1 MQRSSHGGRG
11 VHGVIEE
18 GHRVDLIVENNVELK
33 SVETLLSVLA
43 PVTVE
48 KIIAG
53 YQQLIDRAHLQGI
66 KVIGATLTPF
76 EDSFAGAPLQTFY
89 SPEKEKMRQAV
100 NEWIRQSGAYGG
112 VIDFDAVVR
121 DPQRP
126 RGFAQS
132 TTAATI

>member
-1 MQRSSHGGRG
+1 MESDPAYVRRS
-11 VHGVIEE
+11 EE
-18 GHRVDLIVENNVELK
+18 
-33 SVETLLSVLA
+33 
-43 PVTVE
+43 PVTVG

-53 YQQLIDRAHLQGI
+53 YQQLIDRAHLHGI

-100 NEWIRQSGAYGG
+100 NEWIRQSGAYDG

-121 DPQRP
+121 DPQHPLRIRAEYDGGDHLHP
-126 RGFAQS
+126 NDAGYKAMGD
-132 TTAATI
+132 AVDLKLLGGL